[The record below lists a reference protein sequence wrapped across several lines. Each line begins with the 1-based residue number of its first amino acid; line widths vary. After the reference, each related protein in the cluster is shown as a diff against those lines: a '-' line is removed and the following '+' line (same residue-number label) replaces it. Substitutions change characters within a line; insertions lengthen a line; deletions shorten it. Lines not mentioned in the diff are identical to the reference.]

1 MSLDGKSCGTNNIA
15 FTVRRHETQY
25 MITSIIM
32 YACIAIMVI
41 CTIYILCCKLTICR
55 DRIQSNIQ
63 RKLQERNRRS
73 AIIVVLICIIF
84 ILSEAIHVVA
94 TIIFSD
100 ANSSD
105 VPAFA
110 QNAAQF
116 VLISWEIG
124 FALNFVVYFILSK
137 KLRNTIIACFKRICF
152 CKKTAKTR
160 DSSTSSIQLEKFN
173 KFG

>member
-1 MSLDGKSCGTNNIA
+1 MSPDGKSCGTSDIV

-32 YACIAIMVI
+32 YVCIAIMVI
-41 CTIYILCCKLTICR
+41 CTIYICCKLTICR

-110 QNAAQF
+110 QNAVQF

-124 FALNFVVYFILSK
+124 FALNFVVYLILSK
-137 KLRNTIIACFKRICF
+137 QLRNKIMTCFKRICF

-160 DSSTSSIQLEKFN
+160 DSSTSSIQLEKFS
-173 KFG
+173 KFE